1 MSACLSANAL
11 SLHTPDHT
19 CLLKDFTL
27 SFGAE
32 VTGIV
37 GTNGAGKSTLLRALA
52 GGVAPSS
59 GSVAAHGRIGWLEQ
73 SGAAAEGDL
82 ATGLGISDALAC
94 VKRITEGAGEDADF
108 DAADWTLEARV
119 EAALDRV
126 GLGGLALDR
135 PLSALS
141 GGQRARLALA
151 RAWITAPDI
160 LLMDEPTNNLD
171 AEGRAAVHQMLKDWP
186 GGLVIVS
193 HDRALLEH
201 VDRIVALESPGWSMF
216 GGGWSDYVAQRGA
229 ARARAQAEHDRLDA
243 EARQVKRAAKEAEA
257 RLQRRA
263 RSGKAQRADG
273 SQPKVLLDAMKN
285 RSEATA
291 GRLASISQKR
301 VSEATSRLEAARSQL
316 YTGAKLNIRAVG
328 ADSPQ
333 GRTVLAFDAVSFG
346 YGEAPVIDQLSFA
359 LSGGERVAITG
370 PNGAGKT
377 TVLKL
382 AEGVFAP
389 DAGEIRRTTGCIAR
403 LDQTV
408 SDLDPA
414 LSVVDALRARDPAL
428 SRNAAY
434 AALAQFDLRNTEAE
448 KPVSALSGGERL
460 RAGLAGVLGGEP
472 PELILLDEPTN
483 HLDIE
488 AVEALEQALADFSG
502 AILAVS
508 HDEAFLEALGL
519 DDRLELTPF
528 RR

>member
-11 SLHTPDHT
+11 TLHTPDHT
-19 CLLKDFTL
+19 CLLQDFTL
-27 SFGAE
+27 SFGNE

-37 GTNGAGKSTLLRALA
+37 GPNGAGKSTLLKALA
-52 GGVAPSS
+52 GVVAPGS
-59 GSVAAHGRIGWLEQ
+59 GSVVTQGRIGWLDQ
-73 SGAAAEGDL
+73 SGAEIEGDL
-82 ATGLGISDALAC
+82 ASGLGVSAALAC
-94 VKRITEGAGEDADF
+94 LQRIMAGEGEDADF

-119 EAALDRV
+119 DAALDRV

-151 RAWITAPDI
+151 RAWIEAPDI

-171 AEGRAAVHQMLKDWP
+171 AEGRRAVHQMLKDWP

-201 VDRIVALESPGWSMF
+201 VDRIVALGSPGWSVF
-216 GGGWSDYVAQRGA
+216 GGGWSDYVAQRDA
-229 ARARAQAEHDRLDA
+229 ARERAQAEHDRLDA

-291 GRLASISQKR
+291 GRLASLSQKR
-301 VSEATSRLEAARSQL
+301 VSEATSRLEAARDQL
-316 YTGAKLNIRAVG
+316 HAGPRLNIRAVA

-333 GRTVLAFDAVSFG
+333 GRTVLAFDAVCFG
-346 YGEAPVIDQLSFA
+346 YGETPVIDPLSFA

-382 AEGVFAP
+382 AEGVLTP
-389 DAGEIRRTTGCIAR
+389 DAGEIRRTSGRIAR

-408 SDLDPA
+408 SDLDPG

-434 AALAQFDLRNTEAE
+434 AALAQFDLRNKDAE
-448 KPVSALSGGERL
+448 KQVSALSGGERL

-488 AVEALEQALADFSG
+488 AVEALEAALAGFSG
-502 AILAVS
+502 AILAIS
-508 HDEAFLEALGL
+508 HDEAFLDALRL
-519 DDRLELTPF
+519 DRRLALTPG
-528 RR
+528 RP

>member
-1 MSACLSANAL
+1 MSACLSANSL

-19 CLLKDFTL
+19 CLLEGFTL
-27 SFGAE
+27 SFSNE

-37 GTNGAGKSTLLRALA
+37 GPNGAGKSTLLKALA
-52 GGVAPSS
+52 GGVSPSS
-59 GSVAAHGRIGWLEQ
+59 GSISMHGRLGWLEQ
-73 SGAAAEGDL
+73 SGPDAKGDL
-82 ATGLGISDALAC
+82 AAGLGVGAALAC
-94 VKRITEGAGEDADF
+94 LKRITEGLGDAADF
-108 DAADWTLEARV
+108 EAADWTLEARV
-119 EAALDRV
+119 EAALNRV
-126 GLGGLALDR
+126 GLGGMPLDR
-135 PLSALS
+135 PVSALS

-151 RAWITAPDI
+151 RAWIAAPDI

-171 AEGRAAVHQMLKDWP
+171 ADGRKAVQQMLSDWP

-201 VDRIVALESPGWSMF
+201 MDRIVALESPGWVVF
-216 GGGWSDYVAQRGA
+216 GGGWSEYAAQRDA
-229 ARARAQAEHDRLDA
+229 ARERAQAEHDRLDA

-291 GRLASISQKR
+291 GRLAGLSQKR
-301 VSEATSRLEAARSQL
+301 VSEAEARLDTARGQL
-316 YTGAKLNIRAVG
+316 HKGPKLSIKAVA

-333 GRTVLAFDAVSFG
+333 GRTVLAFEAVCFG
-346 YGEAPVIDQLSFA
+346 YDAAPVIQDLSFS
-359 LSGGERVAITG
+359 LSGGARMAITG

-382 AEGVFAP
+382 AEGVLAP
-389 DAGEIRRTTGCIAR
+389 ERGEIRRTSGRIAR

-408 SDLDPA
+408 SDLDPD
-414 LSVVDALRARDPAL
+414 LSVVDALRARNRSL

-434 AALAQFDLRNTEAE
+434 AALAQFDLRNTDAE
-448 KPVSALSGGERL
+448 KSVASLSGGERL

-488 AVEALEQALADFSG
+488 AVEALEQALSVFSG
-502 AILAVS
+502 ALLAVS
-508 HDEAFLEALGL
+508 HDERFLDALTL
-519 DDRLELTPF
+519 DSTLTLT

>member
-11 SLHTPDHT
+11 TLHTPDHT
-19 CLLKDFTL
+19 CLLQDFTL
-27 SFGAE
+27 SFGNE

-37 GTNGAGKSTLLRALA
+37 GPNGAGKSTLLKALA
-52 GGVAPSS
+52 GVVAPGS
-59 GSVAAHGRIGWLEQ
+59 GSVATQGRIGWLEQ
-73 SGAAAEGDL
+73 SGAETEGDL
-82 ATGLGISDALAC
+82 ASGLGVSAALDC
-94 VKRITEGAGEDADF
+94 LHRIVAGEGEDADF

-119 EAALDRV
+119 DAALDRV

-151 RAWITAPDI
+151 RAWIEAPDI

-171 AEGRAAVHQMLKDWP
+171 AEGRRAVHQMLKDWP

-201 VDRIVALESPGWSMF
+201 VDRIVALESPGWSVF
-216 GGGWSDYVAQRGA
+216 GGGWSEFAAQRDA
-229 ARARAQAEHDRLDA
+229 ARERAQAEHDRLDA
-243 EARQVKRAAKEAEA
+243 EARQVRRAAKEAEA

-291 GRLASISQKR
+291 GRLASLSQKR
-301 VSEATSRLEAARSQL
+301 VSEATSRLEAARDEL
-316 YTGAKLNIRAVG
+316 HAGPRLNIRAVA

-333 GRTVLAFDAVSFG
+333 GRTVLAFDAVCFG
-346 YGEAPVIDQLSFA
+346 YGETPVIDPLSFA

-382 AEGVFAP
+382 AEGVLTP
-389 DAGEIRRTTGCIAR
+389 DAGEIRRTSGRIAR

-408 SDLDPA
+408 SDLDPG

-434 AALAQFDLRNTEAE
+434 AALAQFDLRNKDAE
-448 KPVSALSGGERL
+448 KQVSALSGGERL

-488 AVEALEQALADFSG
+488 AVEALEAALDGFSG
-502 AILAVS
+502 AILAIS
-508 HDEAFLEALGL
+508 HDEAFLDALRL
-519 DDRLELTPF
+519 DRRLALTPG
-528 RR
+528 RP

>member
-1 MSACLSANAL
+1 MSACLSANSL

-19 CLLKDFTL
+19 LLLKDFTL

-32 VTGIV
+32 TTGIV
-37 GTNGAGKSTLLRALA
+37 GPNGAGKSTLLKALA
-52 GGVAPSS
+52 GLVAPGS
-59 GSVAAHGRIGWLEQ
+59 GAVSVHGRLGWLEQ
-73 SGAAAEGDL
+73 SGPDAQGDL
-82 ATGLGISDALAC
+82 AHGLGIGEALAC
-94 VKRITEGAGEDADF
+94 LERITAGEGDAADF

-119 EAALDRV
+119 EAALGRV
-126 GLGGLALDR
+126 GLGGMALER

-151 RAWITAPDI
+151 RAWIAAPDI

-171 AEGRAAVHQMLKDWP
+171 AEGRTAVHQMLADWP

-201 VDRIVALESPGWSMF
+201 VDRIVALERPGWSVF
-216 GGGWSDYVAQRGA
+216 GGGWSAYVEQRDA
-229 ARARAQAEHDRLDA
+229 ARARAQAEHARLEA

-257 RLQRRA
+257 RLERRA
-263 RSGKAQRADG
+263 RSGKMQRADG

-291 GRLASISQKR
+291 SRLASVSQKR
-301 VSEATSRLEAARSQL
+301 VSAAQSRLEDARSQL
-316 YTGAKLNIRAVG
+316 HKGARLNIKAVG

-333 GRTVLAFDAVSFG
+333 GRQVLAFDAVTFG
-346 YGEAPVIDQLSFA
+346 YDDAPLIDRLSFT
-359 LSGGERVAITG
+359 LTGGERMAITG

-382 AEGVFAP
+382 AEGVLSAGS
-389 DAGEIRRTTGCIAR
+389 GEIRRTSGRIAR

-408 SDLDPA
+408 STLDPA

-488 AVEALEQALADFSG
+488 AVEALEQALSEFGG
-502 AILAVS
+502 AVLAVS
-508 HDEAFLEALGL
+508 HDQAFLEALAL
-519 DDRLELTPF
+519 DRTLQLTPV
-528 RR
+528 RP

>member
-11 SLHTPDHT
+11 SLHTPDQSY
-19 CLLKDFTL
+19 LLKDFTL
-27 SFGAE
+27 SFEGEA
-32 VTGIV
+32 TGIV
-37 GTNGAGKSTLLRALA
+37 GPNGAGKSTLLKALA
-52 GGVAPSS
+52 GQITPGS

-73 SGAAAEGDL
+73 SSAQAEGDI
-82 ATGLGISDALAC
+82 ATGLGVGDALAC
-94 VKRITEGAGEDADF
+94 LQRVLSGEGGDADF
-108 DAADWTLEARV
+108 NAADWTLEARV

-126 GLGGLALDR
+126 GLGGMALDR
-135 PLSALS
+135 PLAALS

-151 RAWITAPDI
+151 RAWIAAPDI

-171 AEGRAAVHQMLKDWP
+171 TEGRAVVHQMLADWP

-193 HDRALLEH
+193 HDRALLER
-201 VDRIVALESPGWSMF
+201 VDRIVALDSPGWSVF
-216 GGGWSDYVAQRGA
+216 GGGWSAYVEERDA

-291 GRLASISQKR
+291 SRLAGLSQKR
-301 VSEATSRLEAARSQL
+301 VSEAESRLEAARSQL
-316 YTGAKLNIRAVG
+316 HKGAALNIKARA
-328 ADSPQ
+328 ADSPH
-333 GRTVLAFDAVSFG
+333 GRTVLAFDAVSFS
-346 YGEAPVIDQLSFA
+346 YGDALVLEQLSFT
-359 LSGGERVAITG
+359 LSGGERLALRG
-370 PNGAGKT
+370 PNGAGKS

-382 AEGVFAP
+382 AEGRLAP
-389 DAGEIRRTTGCIAR
+389 CSGEVRRGSGRLAR

-414 LSVVDALRARDPAL
+414 LSVVDALRARDPGL

-434 AALAQFDLRNTEAE
+434 AALAQLGLRNAEAE
-448 KPVSALSGGERL
+448 KQVAVLSGGERL

-483 HLDIE
+483 HLDLE
-488 AVEALEQALADFSG
+488 AVEALEQALSDFSG

-508 HDEAFLEALGL
+508 HDEAFLEALSL
-519 DDRLELTPF
+519 DRSLTLV